1 MASIKLGLDKQL
13 KRQSMWLKESW
24 MWLLEN
30 KVLASERGKAGKPKA
45 LDVGCGTGLVM
56 EVLGELFDVEGID
69 IDPAMVEECKSTGLK
84 ASTAD
89 ALSLPFED
97 SSFDIVYCSFLLLW
111 VKDPVKAVSE
121 MKRVSR
127 RWVLCL
133 AEPDFGARI
142 DYPEDLAS
150 LTQLIIQGMKD
161 DGGDPF
167 IGRKL
172 RTIFSKCGLK
182 AEIGV
187 HPGVWDLDRLY
198 AETADEWRWIDMT
211 VSVSGKKG
219 DLSGLRIAWND
230 ALRKGS
236 LFQFNPYFYALAKK

>member
-1 MASIKLGLDKQL
+1 MASIKPGLDKQL

-24 MWLLEN
+24 MWLLAN
-30 KVLASERGKAGKPKA
+30 KVLASEREKAGKLKA

-69 IDPAMVEECKSTGLK
+69 IDPGMVEECKSRGLK
-84 ASTAD
+84 ASAAD
-89 ALSLPFED
+89 ALSLPFDD

-161 DGGDPF
+161 DGGDPL

-187 HPGVWDLDRLY
+187 HQGVWDLDRLY

-211 VSVSGKKG
+211 VNVSGKKR

-230 ALRKGS
+230 SLRKGS
-236 LFQFNPYFYALAKK
+236 LFQFNPYFYALARK